1 MAVRWK
7 NGQRQNAQHKRA
19 VKPTVKQSVKRVAVK
34 QVVVKPVSAKP
45 VAAKQSLKR
54 GKSAGV
60 KKAFVLDDGLR
71 KLIRKE
77 AAELKMSEEEFLRLL
92 VHFSEVMRTSIVP
105 AGLLDG
111 GLLQMLLANPMA
123 MGMLKNV
130 IGNMFSRFGGG
141 GNNSATSNAAP
152 GSALPGGRSGNPS
165 GGMGMGNPMM
175 QQRMP
180 GAMGGMPWMGQQA
193 RAGQMGNPMGN
204 MMYGMNGPA
213 MNPNGPRPMQGA
225 PGMGMNQGQGQS
237 SGGGGLSNL
246 FNMDNLTNMFSQF
259 FGNQSAT

>member
-1 MAVRWK
+1 MQSKTV
-7 NGQRQNAQHKRA
+7 QRKPA
-19 VKPTVKQSVKRVAVK
+19 VKHGAVK
-34 QVVVKPVSAKP
+34 QGVAKQVV
-45 VAAKQSLKR
+45 AKQSLKR
-54 GKSAGV
+54 GKSTGG

-111 GLLQMLLANPMA
+111 GVLQMLLANPMA

-130 IGNMFSRFGGG
+130 IGNMFSKFGGG
-141 GNNSATSNAAP
+141 SNNSATSNAAP
-152 GSALPGGRSGNPS
+152 GNALPGGRPGNP
-165 GGMGMGNPMM
+165 GGSMGMGNGMM

-180 GAMGGMPWMGQQA
+180 GAMGGMPWMEQQA
-193 RAGQMGNPMGN
+193 RAAQMGNPMGN

-213 MNPNGPRPMQGA
+213 MTPNGPRPMQGV
-225 PGMGMNQGQGQS
+225 PGMGMNQGQGQGQS